1 MAFELELGPPPNT
14 TVDSMSVRYLLNQ
27 IGSDRATHIQIL
39 ATVGAALLGFQAL
52 LGYRRRRSSNKL
64 FLILLWA
71 AYTVSSNVVSYTVG
85 LVQSVAESDRYSVQ
99 QWWAVGLLLLLG
111 SADTMSAFTRSD
123 AEQSKGMMV
132 QHAVQTVLVLWVL
145 VTRANNAI
153 LLDSSSRGVNWE
165 WTITLS
171 VCWLYSIVKMGQRIK
186 ALRMASSSHGLVRAA
201 KVVADYMHDTVD
213 AWDRDCGHGGHGETA
228 AHDLDSVDMG
238 PYKYLVHGE
247 EGRSTPPSE
256 QTDYRTRVPEDNT
269 VTIDKIWRCDGE
281 LLLSSGDGV
290 GDKRRARA
298 RALKDT
304 CLSFALFKL
313 LKRRFCGLEV
323 AEAGHKKA
331 RDFILAG
338 LLAGHDYERA
348 FRVVELE
355 LSFAHDFFYTK
366 YPALFPTSA
375 VLHIARFV
383 SLLAFLKLFY
393 DFTYTTSFTA
403 KYFKHI
409 SAVGIFSDFN
419 DFLFIS
425 MILGVEVM
433 QQLSTGYSDWAVVH
447 FVCDY
452 VRRVEKKKRH
462 GGGFRQAVIKR
473 VAARRARTLR
483 HWQNKLGQYSL
494 LASFGYHSSAGNCL
508 SWLTGRLLEPTR
520 EGRNK
525 SKAVKLP
532 HEVKVAVLHSLKES
546 DGHLT
551 VGRSL
556 DSRLRWACDRLLPST
571 QLQSDTHWKTRA
583 HTHTVLVW
591 HIATTMCD
599 HLDVAPA
606 AATAGSDQNGAAA
619 TAGSDQNGADR
630 LVATSLSGYCAYLLA
645 FVPEMLPD
653 HSYTAALVLDAA
665 VQEAR
670 NHLVDVTAMPDK
682 CKKLRDLGEING
694 GGREGILMDGARLGS
709 QLMAAGYDSRQRWKL
724 LAEVWA
730 ELVLFLAPSDNAD
743 AHAESLARG
752 GEFMTHIWALLTHA
766 GILDRDPEAAAP
778 PGATAV

>member
-14 TVDSMSVRYLLNQ
+14 TMDSMSVRYLLNQ
-27 IGSDRATHIQIL
+27 IGSDRTTHIQIL
-39 ATVGAALLGFQAL
+39 ATVGGALLGFQAL

-64 FLILLWA
+64 FLVLLWA

-85 LVQSVAESDRYSVQ
+85 LVQSVAEPDRYSVQ

-111 SADTMSAFTRSD
+111 SADTMSAFTRGD
-123 AEQSKGMMV
+123 AEQSKGMMA
-132 QHAVQTVLVLWVL
+132 QHAVQTVLVLW
-145 VTRANNAI
+145 
-153 LLDSSSRGVNWE
+153 

-186 ALRMASSSHGLVRAA
+186 AMRMASSSHGLVRAA

-213 AWDRDCGHGGHGETA
+213 AWDRDCGHGGDGGTA
-228 AHDLDSVDMG
+228 ARDLDSVDMG

-256 QTDYRTRVPEDNT
+256 QTDYRTRVPEDGT
-269 VTIDKIWRCDGE
+269 VVTIDKIWRCDGE
-281 LLLSSGDGV
+281 LLVSSGDGVV

-313 LKRRFCGLEV
+313 LKRRFCGLE
-323 AEAGHKKA
+323 
-331 RDFILAG
+331 
-338 LLAGHDYERA
+338 RA

-375 VLHIARFV
+375 VLHVARFV

-393 DFTYTTSFTA
+393 DFTYTASYTA
-403 KYFKHI
+403 KIFKDI
-409 SAVGIFSDFN
+409 SAVGIFSSFN

-452 VRRVEKKKRH
+452 VRRVDKNNKKRH
-462 GGGFRQAVIKR
+462 GGGFGFRQAVIKR
-473 VAARRARTLR
+473 LATRRARTSR

-494 LASFGYHSSAGNCL
+494 LYHSSAGNCL
-508 SWLTGRLLEPTR
+508 SWLTGRLLEPKVVR
-520 EGRNK
+520 
-525 SKAVKLP
+525 LP
-532 HEVKVAVLHSLKES
+532 REVKVAVLRSFKES
-546 DGHLT
+546 GGRLA

-556 DSRLRWACDRLLPST
+556 DSRLRWACDRFLPPST

-599 HLDVAPA
+599 HLDA
-606 AATAGSDQNGAAA
+606 AAAA
-619 TAGSDQNGADR
+619 DDDENGADR
-630 LVATSLSGYCAYLLA
+630 LVATRLSGYCAYLLA

-653 HSYTAALVLDAA
+653 HSYMATLVLDAA

-670 NHLVDVTAMPDK
+670 KHLVDATAMANK
-682 CKKLRDLGEING
+682 CKKLRVLGESSG
-694 GGREGILMDGARLGS
+694 GGRDGILMDGARLGAS
-709 QLMAAGYDSRQRWKL
+709 
-724 LAEVWA
+724 
-730 ELVLFLAPSDNAD
+730 
-743 AHAESLARG
+743 
-752 GEFMTHIWALLTHA
+752 
-766 GILDRDPEAAAP
+766 
-778 PGATAV
+778 

>member
-1 MAFELELGPPPNT
+1 MPFELELGPPPNT
-14 TVDSMSVRYLLNQ
+14 TMDSMSVRYLLNQ
-27 IGSDRATHIQIL
+27 IGSDRTTHIQIL
-39 ATVGAALLGFQAL
+39 ATVGGALLGFQAL
-52 LGYRRRRSSNKL
+52 LGHRRRRSSNKL
-64 FLILLWA
+64 FLVLLWA

-85 LVQSVAESDRYSVQ
+85 LVQSVAERDRYSVQ

-111 SADTMSAFTRSD
+111 SADTMSAFTRGD
-123 AEQSKGMMV
+123 AEQSKGMMA
-132 QHAVQTVLVLWVL
+132 QHAVQTVLVLW
-145 VTRANNAI
+145 
-153 LLDSSSRGVNWE
+153 

-186 ALRMASSSHGLVRAA
+186 AMRMASSSHGLVRAA

-213 AWDRDCGHGGHGETA
+213 AWGCERCGHGGGDGA
-228 AHDLDSVDMG
+228 RDLDSVDMG

-256 QTDYRTRVPEDNT
+256 QTDYRTRVPEDGT
-269 VTIDKIWRCDGE
+269 VVTIDKIWRSDGE
-281 LLLSSGDGV
+281 LLVSSGDGV
-290 GDKRRARA
+290 GDERRARA

-313 LKRRFCGLEV
+313 LKRRFCGLE
-323 AEAGHKKA
+323 
-331 RDFILAG
+331 
-338 LLAGHDYERA
+338 
-348 FRVVELE
+348 LE

-366 YPALFPTSA
+366 YPALLPTSA
-375 VLHIARFV
+375 VLHVARFV
-383 SLLAFLKLFY
+383 SLLAFLKLLY
-393 DFTYTTSFTA
+393 DFTYTASYTA
-403 KYFKHI
+403 KFFKDI
-409 SAVGIFSDFN
+409 SAVGIFSSFN

-452 VRRVEKKKRH
+452 VRRVDKNNKKRH
-462 GGGFRQAVIKR
+462 GGGFGFRQAVIKR
-473 VAARRARTLR
+473 LAARRARTSR

-494 LASFGYHSSAGNCL
+494 LYHSSAGNCL
-508 SWLTGRLLEPTR
+508 SWLTGRLLEPKVVR
-520 EGRNK
+520 
-525 SKAVKLP
+525 LP
-532 HEVKVAVLHSLKES
+532 REVKVAVLRSFKES
-546 DGHLT
+546 GGRLA

-556 DSRLRWACDRLLPST
+556 DSRLRWACDRLLPPST

-599 HLDVAPA
+599 HLDDA
-606 AATAGSDQNGAAA
+606 AAA
-619 TAGSDQNGADR
+619 DQNGADR
-630 LVATSLSGYCAYLLA
+630 LVATRLSGYCAYLLA

-653 HSYTAALVLDAA
+653 HSYTATLVLDAA

-670 NHLVDVTAMPDK
+670 EHLVDATAMPDK
-682 CKKLRDLGEING
+682 CKKLRDLGESNG
-694 GGREGILMDGARLGS
+694 GVRDGILMDGARLGS
-709 QLMAAGYDSRQRWKL
+709 QLMAAASYDSRRRWKL

-778 PGATAV
+778 PAGATAV

>member
-1 MAFELELGPPPNT
+1 MPFELELGPPPNT
-14 TVDSMSVRYLLNQ
+14 TMDSMSVRYLLNQ
-27 IGSDRATHIQIL
+27 IGSDRTTHIQIL
-39 ATVGAALLGFQAL
+39 ATVGGALLGFQAL
-52 LGYRRRRSSNKL
+52 LGHRRRRSSNKL
-64 FLILLWA
+64 FLVLLWA

-85 LVQSVAESDRYSVQ
+85 LVQSVAERDRYSVQ

-111 SADTMSAFTRSD
+111 SADTMSAFTRGD
-123 AEQSKGMMV
+123 AEQSMGMMA
-132 QHAVQTVLVLWVL
+132 QHAVQTVLVLWLL

-186 ALRMASSSHGLVRAA
+186 AMRMASSSHGLVRAA

-213 AWDRDCGHGGHGETA
+213 AWGRERCGHGGGDGA
-228 AHDLDSVDMG
+228 RDLDSVDMG

-256 QTDYRTRVPEDNT
+256 QTDYRTRVPEDGT
-269 VTIDKIWRCDGE
+269 VVTIDKIWRSDGE
-281 LLLSSGDGV
+281 LLVSSGDGV
-290 GDKRRARA
+290 GDERRARA

-313 LKRRFCGLEV
+313 LKRRFCG
-323 AEAGHKKA
+323 
-331 RDFILAG
+331 D
-338 LLAGHDYERA
+338 DYERT

-366 YPALFPTSA
+366 YPALLPTSA
-375 VLHIARFV
+375 VLHVARFV
-383 SLLAFLKLFY
+383 SLLAFLKLLY
-393 DFTYTTSFTA
+393 DFTYTASYTA
-403 KYFKHI
+403 KFFKDI
-409 SAVGIFSDFN
+409 SAVGIFSSFN

-452 VRRVEKKKRH
+452 VRRVDKNNKKRH
-462 GGGFRQAVIKR
+462 GGGFGFRQAVIKR
-473 VAARRARTLR
+473 LAARRARTSR

-494 LASFGYHSSAGNCL
+494 LYHSSAGNCL
-508 SWLTGRLLEPTR
+508 SWLTGRLLEPKVVR
-520 EGRNK
+520 
-525 SKAVKLP
+525 LP
-532 HEVKVAVLHSLKES
+532 REVKVAVLRSFKES
-546 DGHLT
+546 GGRLA

-556 DSRLRWACDRLLPST
+556 DSRLRWACDRLLPPST

-599 HLDVAPA
+599 HLDDA
-606 AATAGSDQNGAAA
+606 AAA
-619 TAGSDQNGADR
+619 DQNGADR
-630 LVATSLSGYCAYLLA
+630 LVATRLSGYCAYLLA

-653 HSYTAALVLDAA
+653 HSYTATLVLDAA

-670 NHLVDVTAMPDK
+670 EHLVDATAMPDK
-682 CKKLRDLGEING
+682 CKKLRDLGESNG
-694 GGREGILMDGARLGS
+694 GVRDGILMDGARLGS
-709 QLMAAGYDSRQRWKL
+709 QLMAAASYDSRRRWKL

-778 PGATAV
+778 PAGATAV

>member
-14 TVDSMSVRYLLNQ
+14 TMDSMSVRYLLNQ
-27 IGSDRATHIQIL
+27 IGSDRTTHIQIL
-39 ATVGAALLGFQAL
+39 ATVGGALLGFQAL

-64 FLILLWA
+64 FLVLLWA

-85 LVQSVAESDRYSVQ
+85 LVQSVAERDRYSVQ

-111 SADTMSAFTRSD
+111 SADTMSAFTRGD
-123 AEQSKGMMV
+123 AEQSKGMMA

-153 LLDSSSRGVNWE
+153 LLESSSRGVNWE

-186 ALRMASSSHGLVRAA
+186 AMRMASSSHGLVRAA

-213 AWDRDCGHGGHGETA
+213 AWDRDCGHGGDGGTA
-228 AHDLDSVDMG
+228 ARDLDSVDMG

-256 QTDYRTRVPEDNT
+256 QTDYRTRVPEDGT
-269 VTIDKIWRCDGE
+269 VVTIDKIWRCDGE
-281 LLLSSGDGV
+281 LLVSSGDGVV

-323 AEAGHKKA
+323 AEAGHQKA
-331 RDFILAG
+331 RDFVVAG
-338 LLAGHDYERA
+338 LLAGDDYERA

-375 VLHIARFV
+375 VLHVARFV

-393 DFTYTTSFTA
+393 DFTYTASYTA
-403 KYFKHI
+403 KFFKDI
-409 SAVGIFSDFN
+409 SAVGIFSSFN

-452 VRRVEKKKRH
+452 VRRVDKNNKKRH
-462 GGGFRQAVIKR
+462 GGGFGFRQAVIKR
-473 VAARRARTLR
+473 LAARRARTSR

-494 LASFGYHSSAGNCL
+494 LYHSSAGNCL
-508 SWLTGRLLEPTR
+508 SWLTGRLLEPKVVR
-520 EGRNK
+520 
-525 SKAVKLP
+525 LP
-532 HEVKVAVLHSLKES
+532 REVKVAVLRSFKES
-546 DGHLT
+546 GGRLA

-556 DSRLRWACDRLLPST
+556 DSRLRWACDGLLPPST

-599 HLDVAPA
+599 HLDA
-606 AATAGSDQNGAAA
+606 AAAA
-619 TAGSDQNGADR
+619 DDDENGADR
-630 LVATSLSGYCAYLLA
+630 LVATRLSGYCAYLLA

-653 HSYTAALVLDAA
+653 HSYTATLVLDAA

-670 NHLVDVTAMPDK
+670 KHLVDATAMADK
-682 CKKLRDLGEING
+682 CKKLRVLGESSG
-694 GGREGILMDGARLGS
+694 GGRDGILMDGARLGS
-709 QLMAAGYDSRQRWKL
+709 QLMAASYDTRRRWKL

-730 ELVLFLAPSDNAD
+730 ELVLFLAPSENAD

-778 PGATAV
+778 PAGATAV